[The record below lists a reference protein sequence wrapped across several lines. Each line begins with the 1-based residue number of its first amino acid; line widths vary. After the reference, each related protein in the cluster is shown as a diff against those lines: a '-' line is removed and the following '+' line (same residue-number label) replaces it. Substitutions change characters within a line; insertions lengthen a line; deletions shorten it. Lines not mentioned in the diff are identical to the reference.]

1 MRISRFKD
9 LQEKR
14 VCGSRASLFRLRRDD
29 PTFPAPVQ
37 IGGGVGWIEDE
48 IDAWLAAR
56 PRIAKRDQVSMI
68 ERNKL
73 AVAET
78 LADHAG
84 ASAK

>member
-9 LQEKR
+9 LQSKG

-29 PTFPAPVQ
+29 PTFPQPVQ

-48 IDAWLAAR
+48 IDGWLAAR
-56 PRIAKRDQVSMI
+56 PRIAKRDQASMVAA
-68 ERNKL
+68 NKL
-73 AVAET
+73 AIEINAD
-78 LADHAG
+78 LAA

>member
-9 LQEKR
+9 LQDKR
-14 VCGSRASLFRLRRDD
+14 VCGSRASLFRLRRND

-37 IGGGVGWIEDE
+37 IGGGVGWIESE

-56 PRIAKRDQVSMI
+56 PRIAKRSQPSMI
-68 ERNKL
+68 DDNKR
-73 AVAET
+73 AVARPAE
-78 LADHAG
+78 L

>member
-9 LQEKR
+9 LQDKG

-29 PTFPAPVQ
+29 PMFPQPVQ
-37 IGGGVGWIEDE
+37 IGGGVGWIESE

-56 PRIAKRDQVSMI
+56 PRIAKRDQASMVAA
-68 ERNKL
+68 NKL
-73 AVAET
+73 AIEINAE
-78 LADHAG
+78 LAA